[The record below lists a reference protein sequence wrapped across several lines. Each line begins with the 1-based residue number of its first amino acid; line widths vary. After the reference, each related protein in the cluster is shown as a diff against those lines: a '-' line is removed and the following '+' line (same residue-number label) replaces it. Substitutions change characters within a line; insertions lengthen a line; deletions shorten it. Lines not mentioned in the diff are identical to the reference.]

1 MSHKPFEF
9 VPGMPEGATAF
20 VAGKIRHPSEV
31 DEFIVDE
38 ARGKRIQDKYQR
50 LVDHGLY
57 EDNDLRSFANGLWNA
72 IVHFDDKT
80 LYVFTYPII
89 SASPACYIKT
99 CACGT
104 VVFKELL
111 DDADFKGV
119 LDLEDVLDA
128 IQETLDFDGD
138 DRYISLPLP
147 TKGFNGVNVD
157 IDGSG
162 DPIPFYPTYLK
173 QPKEAD

>member
-1 MSHKPFEF
+1 MSNKPFLF
-9 VPGMPEGATAF
+9 TPGSMDKLQHA
-20 VAGKIRHPSEV
+20 VEV
-31 DEFIVDE
+31 DEERSD
-38 ARGKRIQDKYQR
+38 RIRNKYQK

-57 EDNDLRSFANGLWNA
+57 ENNDLRSFSNSLWNA

-99 CACGT
+99 CSCGT

-111 DDADFKGV
+111 DDVDFKGV

-128 IQETLDFDGD
+128 IQLTLDFAGD
-138 DRYISLPLP
+138 EVGADLPQ
-147 TKGFNGVNVD
+147 
-157 IDGSG
+157 
-162 DPIPFYPTYLK
+162 IPFNHPYLK
-173 QPKEAD
+173 QTKEAD

>member
-1 MSHKPFEF
+1 MSNKPFLF
-9 VPGMPEGATAF
+9 TPGSMDKLQHTDAAQSVE
-20 VAGKIRHPSEV
+20 
-31 DEFIVDE
+31 VDE
-38 ARGKRIQDKYQR
+38 ARSDRIRNKYQK
-50 LVDHGLY
+50 LVDQGLY
-57 EDNDLRSFANGLWNA
+57 ENHDLRSFSNSLWNA

-99 CACGT
+99 CSCGT

-128 IQETLDFDGD
+128 IGEHLDF
-138 DRYISLPLP
+138 
-147 TKGFNGVNVD
+147 N
-157 IDGSG
+157 G
-162 DPIPFYPTYLK
+162 DPEYMSIPLNAPYLK
-173 QPKEAD
+173 QTKEAD